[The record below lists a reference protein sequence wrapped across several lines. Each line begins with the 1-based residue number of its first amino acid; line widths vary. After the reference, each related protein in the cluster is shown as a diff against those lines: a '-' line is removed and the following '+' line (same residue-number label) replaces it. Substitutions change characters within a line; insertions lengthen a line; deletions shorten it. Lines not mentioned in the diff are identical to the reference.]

1 MMPANKNS
9 SIFNYQQKDE
19 RFKNIIKDD
28 LRTQEDCVFL
38 FKKLKRYSFYFD
50 FNKKFPNLIPMD
62 SLLYIC
68 KVCQYHKLDANERLF
83 RKGDPIKNRVYIVV
97 SGFVHLVEEKTQK
110 LADIER
116 EQKKERM
123 ARLKKKKSFTT
134 IHELG
139 ESLTSL
145 EQSVATHTIAN
156 SSKLNIS

>member
-1 MMPANKNS
+1 
-9 SIFNYQQKDE
+9 
-19 RFKNIIKDD
+19 
-28 LRTQEDCVFL
+28 
-38 FKKLKRYSFYFD
+38 
-50 FNKKFPNLIPMD
+50 MD